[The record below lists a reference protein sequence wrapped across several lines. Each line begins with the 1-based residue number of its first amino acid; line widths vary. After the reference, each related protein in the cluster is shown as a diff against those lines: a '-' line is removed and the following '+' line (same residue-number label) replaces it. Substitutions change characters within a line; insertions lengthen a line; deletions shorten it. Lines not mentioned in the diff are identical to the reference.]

1 MFCLFDGF
9 VCFVIADTLLGPSV
23 NNRIN
28 NFQEYTAHHYLYE
41 PYSFLMQARQI
52 QCIYFYHVH
61 TRVTVTMR
69 DFAVCINAAVLGPL
83 TSVLAF
89 LEYYS
94 FSGIGEGINTDL
106 FTNCKCICLNAAV

>member
-1 MFCLFDGF
+1 MHLFLSRAYKGYCDNEGFC
-9 VCFVIADTLLGPSV
+9 C
-23 NNRIN
+23 
-28 NFQEYTAHHYLYE
+28 
-41 PYSFLMQARQI
+41 M
-52 QCIYFYHVH
+52 C
-61 TRVTVTMR
+61 
-69 DFAVCINAAVLGPL
+69 NAAVLGPL

>member
-1 MFCLFDGF
+1 MHLFLSRAYKGYCD
-9 VCFVIADTLLGPSV
+9 
-23 NNRIN
+23 
-28 NFQEYTAHHYLYE
+28 
-41 PYSFLMQARQI
+41 
-52 QCIYFYHVH
+52 
-61 TRVTVTMR
+61 MR
-69 DFAVCINAAVLGPL
+69 DFAVCVNAAVLGPL